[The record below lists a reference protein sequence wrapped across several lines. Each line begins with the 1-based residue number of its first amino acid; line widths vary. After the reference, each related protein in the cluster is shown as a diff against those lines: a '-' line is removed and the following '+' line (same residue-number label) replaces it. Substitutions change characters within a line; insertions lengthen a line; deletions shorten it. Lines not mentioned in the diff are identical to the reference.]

1 MYQTRGQ
8 TRRGQHRSARM
19 ADLPA
24 GYVERRFD
32 AGWAWLEI
40 IDMDTGDEVGGIGR
54 NMDTGQRVWWSQ

>member
-1 MYQTRGQ
+1 
-8 TRRGQHRSARM
+8 M

-54 NMDTGQRVWWSQ
+54 DMDTGQRVWWSQ